1 MLPYIYI
8 YSIHGPYGVYTNHQ
22 HLRIRISRS
31 PSDKHH
37 KKTYP
42 EKESAKHQWVN
53 FFPIFWRD
61 HMPVIPQ
68 IWIIGKRTNICGSWR
83 FTYPKPEVMSKKDI
97 RDHTYLRYS
106 DYSGCRSKNVDL
118 VSYVHVSQNCLP
130 QTWEASSSILEFL
143 LGHLTRQLW
152 PSRNVGGGIS
162 TIFEANIHNM
172 TVGQKHGIL
181 MKPRKAGILRWS
193 SPSNMAFECIR

>member
-1 MLPYIYI
+1 
-8 YSIHGPYGVYTNHQ
+8 
-22 HLRIRISRS
+22 
-31 PSDKHH
+31 
-37 KKTYP
+37 
-42 EKESAKHQWVN
+42 
-53 FFPIFWRD
+53 
-61 HMPVIPQ
+61 MPVIPQ

-143 LGHLTRQLW
+143 LGHLTRRLW

-162 TIFEANIHNM
+162 TFFGLTYIIWLWVKSMVFWWSPEKPVFWGDHPHQTWHSNAFDRYWSIHI
-172 TVGQKHGIL
+172 TWLSSRPKCPQGS
-181 MKPRKAGILRWS
+181 PFLRR
-193 SPSNMAFECIR
+193 SPCGACWQGGRGRGFIYLVLPLSYVY

>member
-1 MLPYIYI
+1 
-8 YSIHGPYGVYTNHQ
+8 
-22 HLRIRISRS
+22 
-31 PSDKHH
+31 
-37 KKTYP
+37 
-42 EKESAKHQWVN
+42 
-53 FFPIFWRD
+53 
-61 HMPVIPQ
+61 MPVIPQ

-193 SPSNMAFECIR
+193 SPSNLAFDRYWSIHITWLSSRPKCPQGSPFLRRSPCGACWQGGRGRGFIYLVLPLSYVY

>member
-1 MLPYIYI
+1 
-8 YSIHGPYGVYTNHQ
+8 
-22 HLRIRISRS
+22 
-31 PSDKHH
+31 
-37 KKTYP
+37 
-42 EKESAKHQWVN
+42 
-53 FFPIFWRD
+53 
-61 HMPVIPQ
+61 MPVIPQ

-162 TIFEANIHNM
+162 TIFEAYIIWLWVKSMVFWWSPEKPVFWGDHPHQTWHSNAFDRYWSIHI
-172 TVGQKHGIL
+172 TWLSSRPKCPQGS
-181 MKPRKAGILRWS
+181 PFLRR
-193 SPSNMAFECIR
+193 SPCGACWQGGRGRGFIYLVLPLSYVY